1 MYQKIFLMSSHSCS
15 VVKILLRTGVYLVF
29 CGCSG
34 CSARTD
40 TELTTISCF
49 SDADSFTGFVKEQ
62 RWSLYNP
69 TRFWARFSC
78 KNCISA
84 AAIMFPLGTLE
95 RQEHAL
101 RQTQTSRTK
110 ACSQAHMTYFSLCCF
125 VFGVI
130 PTLNSLPLSISGQ
143 DLYRRERAALR
154 SNVGKIITEAVM
166 LLAAIIVRR
175 HLPALCVLVCTNPVM
190 RWTAEGNSGLG
201 FHQKRSS
208 ID

>member
-1 MYQKIFLMSSHSCS
+1 MQTLFRGVRSMYQKIFLMSSHSCS

-110 ACSQAHMTYFSLCCF
+110 WLTRVATSYVLALGATRISLISPSTELSF
-125 VFGVI
+125 YLV
-130 PTLNSLPLSISGQ
+130 NSPSDEDETPEQKL
-143 DLYRRERAALR
+143 
-154 SNVGKIITEAVM
+154 
-166 LLAAIIVRR
+166 VR
-175 HLPALCVLVCTNPVM
+175 
-190 RWTAEGNSGLG
+190 
-201 FHQKRSS
+201 K
-208 ID
+208 